1 MSNEL
6 HKTVNEVLISIG
18 IAAGSVSF
26 FDNVEQVGRIVLL
39 LVSIISGIMFVM
51 MNWDKWILSMKKNRK
66 KKIKNEAKT
75 HPKFR

>member
-26 FDNVEQVGRIVLL
+26 FDDVEQIGRIVLL
-39 LVSIISGIMFVM
+39 IISIISGIMFVM
-51 MNWDKWILSMKKNRK
+51 MNWDKWILSMKKRK
-66 KKIKNEAKT
+66 KLRLKSRK
-75 HPKFR
+75 